1 MCFKMNIFIKY
12 TETKSCIALIVLL
25 LIPISAF
32 CKSDFRVAYQVDDQI
47 ISNYDIN
54 QARKLR
60 NLLNNSNLGRTEVE
74 KIVINE
80 KIKEIYAKRLKISAS
95 DAELNAQLNNFLKSN
110 KMNIRELKSLMS
122 SKGIDIETFYNF
134 VKSNIRWQKVLD
146 NRFGYK
152 INNLPLQDTIPVAP
166 TPKRIEK
173 EYEFSEIFI
182 SYEQWDPKNA
192 KLIANR
198 LEIELKAGADFE
210 KAVERF
216 SSAASKIK
224 KGKVGPIKKSR
235 LPKQFSDI
243 LDGLNKNQ
251 ISKPLEIDGG
261 LVLLRLN
268 RTRSYKTMKT
278 PKLSVTYSIVS
289 DQLAQDNSCSEEKE
303 IKGPISLSKVD
314 KNIRNILA
322 KLMPGESYKFSD
334 KSGLMRLITL
344 CESFINENHNGGLN
358 YENIKKNEEA
368 QRLSNA
374 LMLELRRNTT
384 IVKK

>member
-1 MCFKMNIFIKY
+1 MNIFNKF

-60 NLLNNSNLGRTEVE
+60 NLLNNSNLGRAEVE

-80 KIKEIYAKRLKISAS
+80 KIKEIYANRLKISAS

-152 INNLPLQDTIPVAP
+152 INNLPMQDTIPVAP

-235 LPKQFSDI
+235 LPKQFRDI

-251 ISKPLEIDGG
+251 ISRPLEMNGG

-289 DQLAQDNSCSEEKE
+289 AQLTQDNACSEEKE

-368 QRLSNA
+368 LRLSNA

>member
-1 MCFKMNIFIKY
+1 MNIFIKY

-60 NLLNNSNLGRTEVE
+60 NLLNNSNLERTEVE

-80 KIKEIYAKRLKISAS
+80 KIKEIYANRLKISAS

-110 KMNIRELKSLMS
+110 KMNIRELKSLMRT
-122 SKGIDIETFYNF
+122 KGIDIETFYNF

-152 INNLPLQDTIPVAP
+152 INNLPMQDTIPVAP

-235 LPKQFSDI
+235 LPKQFRDI
-243 LDGLNKNQ
+243 LDGLNKNE
-251 ISKPLEIDGG
+251 ISRPLEINGG

-268 RTRSYKTMKT
+268 KTRSYKTMKT

-289 DQLAQDNSCSEEKE
+289 AQLTQDNACSEEKE

-368 QRLSNA
+368 LRLSNA

>member
-1 MCFKMNIFIKY
+1 MNIFIKY
-12 TETKSCIALIVLL
+12 IETKSCIALIVLL

-60 NLLNNSNLGRTEVE
+60 NLLNNSNLGRSEVE

-80 KIKEIYAKRLKISAS
+80 KIKEIYANRLKISAS

-152 INNLPLQDTIPVAP
+152 INNLPMQDAMPVAP

-198 LEIELKAGADFE
+198 LEIELKAGADFG
-210 KAVERF
+210 KAVEKF
-216 SSAASKIK
+216 SSAASKVN

-235 LPKQFSDI
+235 LPKKFRDI

-251 ISKPLEIDGG
+251 ISRPLEINGG

-278 PKLSVTYSIVS
+278 PKLSVTYSIAS
-289 DQLAQDNSCSEEKE
+289 AQLTQDNACSEEKG
-303 IKGPISLSKVD
+303 IRGPISLSKVD

-344 CESFINENHNGGLN
+344 CESFINKNHNGGLN

-368 QRLSNA
+368 LRLSNA

>member
-1 MCFKMNIFIKY
+1 MNIFIKY

-60 NLLNNSNLGRTEVE
+60 NLLNNSNLGRAEVE

-80 KIKEIYAKRLKISAS
+80 KIKEIYANRLKISAS
-95 DAELNAQLNNFLKSN
+95 DAELNAQLNDFLKSN

-152 INNLPLQDTIPVAP
+152 INNLPMQDTIPVAP

-235 LPKQFSDI
+235 LPKQFRDI
-243 LDGLNKNQ
+243 LDGLNKNE
-251 ISKPLEIDGG
+251 ISRPLEINGG

-289 DQLAQDNSCSEEKE
+289 AQLTQDNACSEEKE

-368 QRLSNA
+368 LRLSNA

>member
-1 MCFKMNIFIKY
+1 MNIFIKY

-60 NLLNNSNLGRTEVE
+60 NLLNNSNLERTEVE

-80 KIKEIYAKRLKISAS
+80 KIKEIYANRLKISAS

-110 KMNIRELKSLMS
+110 KMNIRELKSLMRT
-122 SKGIDIETFYNF
+122 KGIDIETFYNF

-152 INNLPLQDTIPVAP
+152 INNLPMQDTIPVAP

-235 LPKQFSDI
+235 LPKQFRDI

-289 DQLAQDNSCSEEKE
+289 AQLTQDNACSEEKE

-368 QRLSNA
+368 LRLSNA

>member
-1 MCFKMNIFIKY
+1 MNIFNKF

-25 LIPISAF
+25 LIPISAL
-32 CKSDFRVAYQVDDQI
+32 CKSEFRVAYQVDDQI

-80 KIKEIYAKRLKISAS
+80 KIKEIYANRLKISAS

-110 KMNIRELKSLMS
+110 KMNIRELKSLMRT
-122 SKGIDIETFYNF
+122 KGIDIETFYNF

-152 INNLPLQDTIPVAP
+152 INNLPMQDTIPVAP

-235 LPKQFSDI
+235 LPKQFRDI
-243 LDGLNKNQ
+243 LDGLNKNE
-251 ISKPLEIDGG
+251 ISRPLEINGG

-268 RTRSYKTMKT
+268 KTRSYKTMKT

-289 DQLAQDNSCSEEKE
+289 AQLTQDNVCSEEKE

-368 QRLSNA
+368 LRLSNA